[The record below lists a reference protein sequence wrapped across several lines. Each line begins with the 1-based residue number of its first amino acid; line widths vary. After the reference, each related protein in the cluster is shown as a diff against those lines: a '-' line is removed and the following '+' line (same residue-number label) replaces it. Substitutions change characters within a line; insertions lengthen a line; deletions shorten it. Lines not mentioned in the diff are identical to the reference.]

1 MQEEIIKRLTI
12 SFPTTTLKELH
23 KFCQETFIIM
33 LFVRKTD
40 KERKKK
46 QGTFTP
52 QKNEVS
58 IKNFFSKCDQIHSFL
73 RIWSH

>member
-1 MQEEIIKRLTI
+1 
-12 SFPTTTLKELH
+12 
-23 KFCQETFIIM
+23 M

-58 IKNFFSKCDQIHSFL
+58 IKNFFGKCDQIHSFL